1 MRKALAYLGRLVG
14 MSTQL
19 GQDAQDTLDDIDEV
33 LAELHRHPNSVY
45 REFVEGKLALI
56 KVRWAKYRPKE

>member
-1 MRKALAYLGRLVG
+1 